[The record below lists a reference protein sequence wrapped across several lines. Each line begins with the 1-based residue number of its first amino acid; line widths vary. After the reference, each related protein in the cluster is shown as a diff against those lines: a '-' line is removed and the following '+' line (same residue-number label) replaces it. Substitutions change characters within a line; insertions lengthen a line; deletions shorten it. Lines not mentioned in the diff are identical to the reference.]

1 MYSRK
6 KSFEEMPLENVTIW
20 SCEQEGCK
28 GWMRDNFTFD
38 HVPTCHLC
46 QSTMVRSVKL
56 LPLVNNTS
64 SDQKTLKKGV
74 QI

>member
-6 KSFEEMPLENVTIW
+6 KSLEEMPLENVTIW

-28 GWMRDNFTFD
+28 GWMRDNFAFEY
-38 HVPTCHLC
+38 VPTCHLC
-46 QSTMVRSVKL
+46 QSAMVRSTKL
-56 LPLVNNTS
+56 LPVVNNTN
-64 SDQKTLKKGV
+64 DQKTLKKGV